1 MQITVSNSV
10 LRELEYR
17 AHVDV
22 FSLAYNLFF
31 DGCKR
36 CYCAV
41 TALLARYLSAVYG
54 LLLRCYPAI
63 AGLNQPENNCNHHKC
78 ME

>member
-1 MQITVSNSV
+1 MSNQQNARQRFFLGV
-10 LRELEYR
+10 Q
-17 AHVDV
+17 
-22 FSLAYNLFF
+22 LFF
-31 DGCKR
+31 DGCIR

-63 AGLNQPENNCNHHKC
+63 AGLNQPKTTVTTTNAWNDSTEMQQK
-78 ME
+78 